1 MKTLFI
7 IWVLFTC
14 FHLGS
19 LSNMQILVTK
29 NPMTWE
35 TADDVCPVEF
45 KGSGY
50 RHLAADIIE
59 GPFNLLTVN
68 NYESVWLDSKA
79 YDLGCRG
86 DICSFI
92 VIRHRR
98 KIDFDFKHLC
108 LTEND
113 SVVIQ
118 KYCPESS
125 IVNITSPYMVER
137 LRIGLTRFAAGEEFI
152 ISNGNLSD
160 SSDFKCEMARKR
172 GNEFRKMF
180 TRCNE
185 FHSALCEH
193 YTTDSVMVTTIEYK
207 EDNREYT
214 SVFVPHPANPG
225 GMYPMKD
232 SNESDTEPLGVTGI
246 VMICLS
252 AALLVMA
259 LSFCIGLFIFCRRKK
274 MTLSSVY
281 DTIFMRPRGRNPYTL
296 RVPNDPTSPISERPN
311 LLPPRAD
318 LPSAPPV
325 RHQFIRAP
333 AVRHQ
338 PLQQAPPMAR
348 VDSMQTLASSS
359 SFGSGGTSSSYVDDV
374 RYYRNFSYETQPSVA
389 PSQAPRIDIQPSTP
403 SASERSY
410 CSSCRRNR
418 RKRDFLRT
426 SSNCT
431 SCVSQSSLYTQVA
444 RPAQRNLSQDTND
457 TNSLRSQ
464 RTSRDTNNTNSI
476 KSHRSHRSGR
486 NHSRGVSSKISRL
499 KSQADYLNTE
509 QIATPRSSVGSQHD
523 VTDPNPVTRRHKLVD
538 RLGSSSGFR
547 LVKRMFSIDLK

>member
-1 MKTLFI
+1 MKTLFMFFA
-7 IWVLFTC
+7 LFTS
-14 FHLGS
+14 FHMES
-19 LSNMQILVTK
+19 LCNVQILVTN
-29 NPMTWE
+29 NPMNWHA
-35 TADDVCPVEF
+35 ADEICTVEF

-50 RHLAADIIE
+50 RHLAADISD
-59 GPFNLLTVN
+59 
-68 NYESVWLDSKA
+68 ESRD
-79 YDLGCRG
+79 R
-86 DICSFI
+86 CSLI

-98 KIDFDFKHLC
+98 FLSYDFKYLC
-108 LTEND
+108 LTVND
-113 SVVIQ
+113 SVKIQ
-118 KYCPESS
+118 EYCPKPS

-137 LRIGLTRFAAGEEFI
+137 LRQNINRFKKGEEFI
-152 ISNGNLSD
+152 ISNVSFSD
-160 SSDFKCEMARKR
+160 YTDFKCEMARKR
-172 GNEFRKMF
+172 GHEFRKMF

-185 FHSALCEH
+185 FHRALCEH
-193 YTTDSVMVTTIEYK
+193 HTTDSVMVTTIEYR
-207 EDNREYT
+207 EDTREYT

-225 GMYPMKD
+225 GMYPIKD

-252 AALLVMA
+252 AALVVMS
-259 LSFCIGLFIFCRRKK
+259 LSFCTGLFIYCRRKK

-311 LLPPRAD
+311 LLPPPAD

-359 SFGSGGTSSSYVDDV
+359 SFVPVG
-374 RYYRNFSYETQPSVA
+374 RPL
-389 PSQAPRIDIQPSTP
+389 PPRIEIQPSTP

-464 RTSRDTNNTNSI
+464 RTSRDTNDTNSI

-509 QIATPRSSVGSQHD
+509 QIATPRSSAGSQHD

>member
-1 MKTLFI
+1 
-7 IWVLFTC
+7 
-14 FHLGS
+14 
-19 LSNMQILVTK
+19 
-29 NPMTWE
+29 
-35 TADDVCPVEF
+35 
-45 KGSGY
+45 
-50 RHLAADIIE
+50 
-59 GPFNLLTVN
+59 
-68 NYESVWLDSKA
+68 
-79 YDLGCRG
+79 
-86 DICSFI
+86 
-92 VIRHRR
+92 
-98 KIDFDFKHLC
+98 
-108 LTEND
+108 
-113 SVVIQ
+113 
-118 KYCPESS
+118 
-125 IVNITSPYMVER
+125 
-137 LRIGLTRFAAGEEFI
+137 
-152 ISNGNLSD
+152 
-160 SSDFKCEMARKR
+160 
-172 GNEFRKMF
+172 
-180 TRCNE
+180 
-185 FHSALCEH
+185 
-193 YTTDSVMVTTIEYK
+193 
-207 EDNREYT
+207 
-214 SVFVPHPANPG
+214 
-225 GMYPMKD
+225 
-232 SNESDTEPLGVTGI
+232 
-246 VMICLS
+246 
-252 AALLVMA
+252 
-259 LSFCIGLFIFCRRKK
+259 

-464 RTSRDTNNTNSI
+464 RTSRDTNDTNSI
-476 KSHRSHRSGR
+476 KKSHRSHRSGR

-523 VTDPNPVTRRHKLVD
+523 VTDPNPVTRRHKLGKKGKN
-538 RLGSSSGFR
+538 RITKNIRKIFKY
-547 LVKRMFSIDLK
+547 VKLFT

>member
-7 IWVLFTC
+7 FLALFSS
-14 FHLGS
+14 FHESLG
-19 LSNMQILVTK
+19 NMQILVTK
-29 NPMTWE
+29 TPITWRI
-35 TADDVCPVEF
+35 ADGICTEEY
-45 KGSGY
+45 KGTGY
-50 RHLAADIIE
+50 RHLAADISD
-59 GPFNLLTVN
+59 GSRDYNLVAVT
-68 NYESVWLDSKA
+68 NYDSVWLDSKA
-79 YDLGCRG
+79 YDLGCKG
-86 DICSFI
+86 DICSLI

-98 KIDFDFKHLC
+98 SLSHTFNHLC
-108 LTEND
+108 LTDNG
-113 SVVIQ
+113 SVAIQ
-118 KYCPESS
+118 ETCSKSNM
-125 IVNITSPYMVER
+125 VNITSPYMIGR
-137 LRIGLTRFAAGEEFI
+137 LKTQFNRFARSEEFI
-152 ISNGNLSD
+152 ISHVNLKGYVD
-160 SSDFKCEMARKR
+160 SKCEMARKQ
-172 GNEFRKMF
+172 GYEFRKMF

-185 FHSALCEH
+185 FHRALCEH
-193 YTTDSVMVTTIEYK
+193 YTVDSTMVTTIEYREDAK
-207 EDNREYT
+207 EYK
-214 SVFVPHPANPG
+214 SVFVPHPAGSG
-225 GMYPMKD
+225 GMYPMQD
-232 SNESDTEPLGVTGI
+232 SNDSDSESLGVTGI
-246 VMICLS
+246 VLICLS
-252 AALLVMA
+252 ATVAVMS
-259 LSFCIGLFIFCRRKK
+259 LSFCSGLFIYCRRKK

-296 RVPNDPTSPISERPN
+296 RVPNDPTSPISEPN
-311 LLPPRAD
+311 LLPPPAD

-325 RHQFIRAP
+325 RHQYIRAP
-333 AVRHQ
+333 PVRHYHQ

-359 SFGSGGTSSSYVDDV
+359 SFGSNTTSSYIDDV

-389 PSQAPRIDIQPSTP
+389 PSQAPRIEIQPSTP
-403 SASERSY
+403 SASERHF

-431 SCVSQSSLYTQVA
+431 SCASQNSLYTQAA

-464 RTSRDTNNTNSI
+464 GTSRDNNDTNSV

-486 NHSRGVSSKISRL
+486 SHRGVLSKISRH

-509 QIATPRSSVGSQHD
+509 KIATPRSSAGSQHD
-523 VTDPNPVTRRHKLVD
+523 VTEPNPIIRRHKLVD